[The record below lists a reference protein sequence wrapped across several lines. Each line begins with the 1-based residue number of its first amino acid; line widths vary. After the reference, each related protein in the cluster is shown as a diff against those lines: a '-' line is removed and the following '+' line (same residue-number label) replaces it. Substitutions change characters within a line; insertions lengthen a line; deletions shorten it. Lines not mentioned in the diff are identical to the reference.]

1 MWEISQGSI
10 RWGPRSHGGV
20 VSGGGK
26 AASPCPPGLPL
37 NTDCP
42 WVESVSVVVSP
53 GGHNRAPHQ
62 ARCMAERLCHGPT
75 GRGSQIRGTAQPHS
89 GQCPF
94 PHAAEAAQ
102 TLLSLAPLLS
112 RSHLLS
118 HS

>member
-1 MWEISQGSI
+1 MPTSL
-10 RWGPRSHGGV
+10 
-20 VSGGGK
+20 
-26 AASPCPPGLPL
+26 CPPGPPP

-62 ARCMAERLCHGPT
+62 ACYMAEWLCHGPT

-102 TLLSLAPLLS
+102 TPLLPGSSSEPVPSAKPVLRPQLTLMTS
-112 RSHLLS
+112 RR
-118 HS
+118 HSGIEG